1 MQFVVNS
8 VRDLPRV
15 GEVNYTAGSVPQM
28 SGGTCVNIL
37 LVLTLHGLI
46 AFFFYFGHE

>member
-8 VRDLPRV
+8 VNDLPRV

-28 SGGTCVNIL
+28 SGGTYVNIL